1 VRGWGLGADRARS
14 IAEYLLREREKHAA
28 VLVYLLRAGQAL
40 EVELRRAMTGGR
52 YLADARTASK
62 VIRELA
68 AMNLVE
74 QSSVGARYRLYKLTE
89 LGRAV
94 AEEISQRLETPQQP
108 QRRPEALAPAARS
121 AEVQPVETA
130 PLAQPEAAARELL
143 QAPAAPAGAAE
154 ALRWAGRLL
163 ALSDDVMAVA
173 AAHGVDAQPLVR
185 GLLMEAAALLR
196 RGGLDEEAAR
206 LEEVAKQLREPGAG
220 EAAAVEEVLARV
232 RAMLA
237 WSRRSPGL
245 GEALEVVKLFKN
257 HSANAR

>member
-1 VRGWGLGADRARS
+1 LGADRARS

-40 EVELRRAMTGGR
+40 EAELRRAMTGGR
-52 YLADARTASK
+52 YLADARTAGK
-62 VIRELA
+62 VIEELVL
-68 AMNLVE
+68 MNLVE
-74 QSSVGARYRLYKLTE
+74 QSSVGARYKLYKLTE
-89 LGRAV
+89 LGKAV
-94 AEEISQRLETPQQP
+94 AEELKRSQKLETPQQP

-130 PLAQPEAAARELL
+130 PLAQPEAAGGELL

-220 EAAAVEEVLARV
+220 EAAAVEEALARV
-232 RAMLA
+232 RTMLA

>member
-1 VRGWGLGADRARS
+1 LGADRARS

-40 EVELRRAMTGGR
+40 EAELRRAMTGGR

-62 VIRELA
+62 VIEELVL
-68 AMNLVE
+68 MNLVE
-74 QSSVGARYRLYKLTE
+74 RSSVGARYKLYKLTE
-89 LGRAV
+89 LGKAV
-94 AEEISQRLETPQQP
+94 AEELKRSQKLETPQQP
-108 QRRPEALAPAARS
+108 V
-121 AEVQPVETA
+121 EVQPVEAA
-130 PLAQPEAAARELL
+130 PLAQPEAAGGELL

-220 EAAAVEEVLARV
+220 EAAAVEEALARV
-232 RAMLA
+232 RTMLA

>member
-1 VRGWGLGADRARS
+1 LGADRARS

-40 EVELRRAMTGGR
+40 EAELRRAMRWGR

-62 VIRELA
+62 VIEELV

-74 QSSVGARYRLYKLTE
+74 RSSVGGRYKLYRLTE

-94 AEEISQRLETPQQP
+94 AEELSQKLEVPEQP

-121 AEVQPVETA
+121 AEVQPVEAA
-130 PLAQPEAAARELL
+130 PLAQPEAAGDVPKLL

-154 ALRWAGRLL
+154 ALRWAERLL

-185 GLLMEAAALLR
+185 GLLMEAASLLR
-196 RGGLDEEAAR
+196 GAGLDEEAAR
-206 LEEVAKQLREPGAG
+206 LEEVAKRLREPGAG
-220 EAAAVEEVLARV
+220 EAAAVEEALARV

-257 HSANAR
+257 RSASAR